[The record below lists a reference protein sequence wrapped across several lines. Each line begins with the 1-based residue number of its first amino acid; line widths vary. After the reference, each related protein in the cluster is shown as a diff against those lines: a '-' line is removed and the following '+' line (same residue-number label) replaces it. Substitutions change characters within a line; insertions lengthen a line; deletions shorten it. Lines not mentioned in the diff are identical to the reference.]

1 MEGKI
6 GSQRIK
12 KLNLAVQ
19 EMEINFHQ
27 NVLSSVLQFVSSLVE
42 LVDDELTNQFLKSD
56 TMFAYERLLSII
68 SMESIDAN
76 DYTAI
81 EFERLLQLKKSKRR
95 LHGVLGEIPPTTE
108 ESEMSDLEDIKIESV
123 ALNPDR

>member
-27 NVLSSVLQFVSSLVE
+27 DVLNSVLQFVSSLNE

-56 TMFAYERLLSII
+56 TMFAYERLLSIV
-68 SMESIDAN
+68 SMESINAN

-81 EFERLLQLKKSKRR
+81 EFERLLQLKKSIRR
-95 LHGVLGEIPPTTE
+95 LNGVLGEIPPTTE
-108 ESEMSDLEDIKIESV
+108 ESENPDLSEIKIENV
-123 ALNPDR
+123 DLNPDR